1 MTNLA
6 EAREDR
12 SGSWPQLTLREKRVR
27 LVEESLAALVAEARR
42 LGIRPS
48 QLLEMIQPCRGV
60 ER

>member
-12 SGSWPQLTLREKRVR
+12 SRHWPQLTLREKRLR

-42 LGIRPS
+42 LGIRPA
-48 QLLEMIQPCRGV
+48 QLLEMIQPRDGG